1 MFSSKYISSFISSP
15 LGRSGGAIYIHIP
28 FCKQACHYCDFHFST
43 SMKKKDEMVL
53 ALAKEIKMRKSEFEF
68 LDCARSNKDEIVETI
83 YFGGGT
89 PSLLSISDLK
99 SLIDAIYTNYKVA
112 ENPEITL
119 EANPDDLINL
129 SHRAQSRCLSQERTI
144 FEEYRSIG
152 INRLSIGIQS
162 FFEDDLKLMNRAHN
176 SAEAKECLEL
186 ATKYFD
192 NISLDLI
199 YGIPDSS
206 HKGEKTKQMS
216 NEKWRQN
223 IETALSFGIPHI
235 SSYALTVEPKTAL
248 SKLIQ
253 TGKIDKPNDE
263 VAAEHFKILVETLD
277 KKGFIHYE
285 LSNFGK
291 ENYFSKNNSAY
302 WLGKKYIGIGP
313 SAHSYD
319 GISRSWNISNNAIY
333 LKSLQ
338 ENKLP
343 IEKEILSITDRYNE
357 YIMTGLRTIWGVSL
371 DRTEKEFGP
380 EYLKYLQKQSQKHI
394 DEGLLEIVTPSDSFF
409 GQNCVDKILKPTQKG
424 KFLTDGIASDL
435 FLVNSK

>member
-1 MFSSKYISSFISSP
+1 M
-15 LGRSGGAIYIHIP
+15 SGIYIHIP
-28 FCKQACHYCDFHFST
+28 FCKQACNYCDFHFST
-43 SMKKKDEMVL
+43 SMKKKEDMVL
-53 ALAKEIKMRKSEFEF
+53 AIAKEIAMRKNEFKL
-68 LDCARSNKDEIVETI
+68 LDSAGSDSQIETI

-89 PSLLSISDLK
+89 PSVLTNDEINFLISEVYK
-99 SLIDAIYTNYKVA
+99 NYNVV

-119 EANPDDLINL
+119 EANPDDL
-129 SHRAQSRCLSQERTI
+129 SAERI
-144 FEEYRSIG
+144 FELSKSS

-162 FFEDDLKLMNRAHN
+162 FFEDDLKMMNRAHN
-176 SAEAKECLEL
+176 SMEAKKCLEE

-199 YGIPDSS
+199 YGVP
-206 HKGEKTKQMS
+206 GMS
-216 NEKWRQN
+216 NEKWKHN

-253 TGKIDKPNDE
+253 TGKVAKPNDE
-263 VAAEHFKILVETLD
+263 VASAHFMILVETLEAN
-277 KKGFIHYE
+277 GFIHYE

-302 WLGKKYIGIGP
+302 WLGKKYIGVGP

-319 GISRSWNISNNAIY
+319 GVSRSWNISNNSLY
-333 LKSLQ
+333 LKSIQ
-338 ENKLP
+338 GNQLP
-343 IEKEILSITDRYNE
+343 NEVEVLSVSDRYNE

-371 DRTEKEFGP
+371 DRIEKEFGTDYLV
-380 EYLKYLQKQSQKHI
+380 YLKKQTEKFLN
-394 DEGLLEIVTPSDSFF
+394 DELVYIE
-409 GQNCVDKILKPTQKG
+409 NNILRPTAKG

-435 FLVNSK
+435 FYLNLE

>member
-1 MFSSKYISSFISSP
+1 MFSSKYISSFDSSSS
-15 LGRSGGAIYIHIP
+15 GRLGGAIYIHIP

-53 ALAKEIKMRKSEFEF
+53 ALAKEIQMRKNEL
-68 LDCARSNKDEIVETI
+68 LDCARSDKDEVVETI

-89 PSLLSISDLK
+89 PSVLQIADLRFLISEVYK
-99 SLIDAIYTNYKVA
+99 NYKVS

-119 EANPDDLINL
+119 EANPDDLTSNF
-129 SHRAQSRCLSQERTI
+129 SHRAQSRCDSGENSI
-144 FEEYRSIG
+144 FEEYKSIG

-162 FFEDDLKLMNRAHN
+162 FFEDDLLMMNRAHN
-176 SAEAKECLEL
+176 SAEARKCLEE

-199 YGIPDSS
+199 YGIP
-206 HKGEKTKQMS
+206 GMS
-216 NEKWRQN
+216 NEKWKQN

-248 SKLIQ
+248 NKLIQ
-253 TGKIDKPNDE
+253 TGKIAKPKEE
-263 VAAEHFKILVETLD
+263 VAEEHFRILVEMLESN
-277 KKGFIHYE
+277 GFVHYE

-319 GISRSWNISNNAIY
+319 GISRSWNVSNNSIY
-333 LKSLQ
+333 LKSLE

-343 IEKEILSITDRYNE
+343 SEIEILSKTDRYNE

-371 DRTEKEFGP
+371 DRILDEFGSEYLEYLNKQTEKFI
-380 EYLKYLQKQSQKHI
+380 KNN
-394 DEGLLEIVTPSDSFF
+394 LLEIVTSSDSAF
-409 GQNCVDKILKPTQKG
+409 GRNCIEKILRTTKKG

-435 FLVNSK
+435 FLVNKEKV

>member
-1 MFSSKYISSFISSP
+1 M
-15 LGRSGGAIYIHIP
+15 SGIYIHIP

-43 SMKKKDEMVL
+43 LMKKKEEMVL
-53 ALAKEIKMRKSEFEF
+53 AIAKEIHMRKSEFEND
-68 LDCARSNKDEIVETI
+68 LSQSVETI

-89 PSLLSISDLK
+89 PSVLTSEEINF
-99 SLIDAIYTNYKVA
+99 LIAAVYNSYSVS

-119 EANPDDLINL
+119 EANPDDLSSERIIEL
-129 SHRAQSRCLSQERTI
+129 SKSK
-144 FEEYRSIG
+144 

-162 FFEDDLKLMNRAHN
+162 FFEDDLQMMNRAHN
-176 SAEAKECLEL
+176 SAEAKKCLEV

-199 YGIPDSS
+199 YGIP
-206 HKGEKTKQMS
+206 GMS
-216 NEKWRQN
+216 NEKWKQN

-248 SKLIQ
+248 NKLIQ
-253 TGKIDKPNDE
+253 TGKIVAPKDE
-263 VAAEHFKILVETLD
+263 VAQEHFAILVETLEAN
-277 KKGFIHYE
+277 GFIHYE

-319 GISRSWNISNNAIY
+319 GVSRSWNISNNSLY
-333 LKSLQ
+333 LKSIQ

-343 IEKEILSITDRYNE
+343 NEIEILSITDRYNE

-371 DRTEKEFGP
+371 NRIEKEFGSKYL
-380 EYLKYLQKQSQKHI
+380 EYLNQQAQKFLDDNLVFI
-394 DEGLLEIVTPSDSFF
+394 E
-409 GQNCVDKILKPTQKG
+409 NNILKPTPKG

-435 FLVNSK
+435 FYLNLE

>member
-1 MFSSKYISSFISSP
+1 M
-15 LGRSGGAIYIHIP
+15 SGIYIHIP

-43 SMKKKDEMVL
+43 SMKKKEEMVL
-53 ALAKEIKMRKSEFEF
+53 ALAKEIQMRKSEF
-68 LDCARSNKDEIVETI
+68 KDEVVETI

-89 PSLLSISDLK
+89 PSILTIDEIRFLISEVYK
-99 SLIDAIYTNYKVA
+99 NYAVA

-119 EANPDDLINL
+119 EANPDDLSKARIIEL
-129 SHRAQSRCLSQERTI
+129 SKSP
-144 FEEYRSIG
+144 

-162 FFEDDLKLMNRAHN
+162 FFEDDLVMMNRAHN
-176 SAEAKECLEL
+176 SAEARKCLEE

-199 YGIPDSS
+199 YGIP
-206 HKGEKTKQMS
+206 GMS
-216 NEKWRQN
+216 NEKWKQN

-248 SKLIQ
+248 NKLIQ
-253 TGKIDKPNDE
+253 TGKIAKPKDE
-263 VAAEHFKILVETLD
+263 VAEEHFQVLVETLE
-277 KKGFIHYE
+277 KNGFIHYE

-302 WLGKKYIGIGP
+302 WLGKKYLGIGP

-319 GISRSWNISNNAIY
+319 GISRSWNVSNNPMY
-333 LKSLQ
+333 LKSLE
-338 ENKLP
+338 ENIMP
-343 IEKEILSITDRYNE
+343 NEIEILSETDRYNE

-371 DRTEKEFGP
+371 DRIEQEFGD
-380 EYLKYLQKQSQKHI
+380 EYLDYLQKQSLKFLN
-394 DEGLLEIVTPSDSFF
+394 DDLLFIE
-409 GQNCVDKILKPTQKG
+409 NNILKPTQKG

-435 FLVNSK
+435 FYLNLK

>member
-1 MFSSKYISSFISSP
+1 M
-15 LGRSGGAIYIHIP
+15 SGIYIHIP

-43 SMKKKDEMVL
+43 SMNKKEEMVV
-53 ALAKEIKMRKSEFEF
+53 ALAKEIQMRKGEFE
-68 LDCARSNKDEIVETI
+68 LLGGARSDTQIETI

-89 PSLLSISDLK
+89 PSVLQISDLK
-99 SLIDAIYTNYKVA
+99 LLIDTIYKNYTVA
-112 ENPEITL
+112 PNPEITL
-119 EANPDDLINL
+119 EANPDDLTTL
-129 SHRAQSRCLSQERTI
+129 SVRAQSRTI

-176 SAEAKECLEL
+176 SEEAQKCLEE

-199 YGIPDSS
+199 YGVP
-206 HKGEKTKQMS
+206 GMS
-216 NEKWRQN
+216 NEKWKQN
-223 IETALSFGIPHI
+223 VEKALSFGVPHI
-235 SSYALTVEPKTAL
+235 SSYALTVEPKTAMN
-248 SKLIQ
+248 KMIQ
-253 TGKIDKPNDE
+253 TGKMEAPKDE
-263 VAAEHFKILVETLD
+263 VAQEHFMILVEMLES
-277 KKGFIHYE
+277 KGFIHYE

-302 WLGKKYIGIGP
+302 WLGKKYMGIGP

-319 GISRSWNISNNAIY
+319 GVSRSWNIANNSLY
-333 LKSLQ
+333 LKSIQ

-343 IEKEILSITDRYNE
+343 NEMETLSKADRYNE

-371 DRTEKEFGP
+371 DRIKTEFGS
-380 EYLKYLQKQSQKHI
+380 EYLEYLNKQTQKFL
-394 DEGLLEIVTPSDSFF
+394 DDDLVFVE
-409 GQNCVDKILKPTQKG
+409 NNILKPTPKG

-435 FLVNSK
+435 FILN